1 MSDRDDAALI
11 RVLQHHGVP
20 HVVIG
25 GWAVITHG
33 YVRYTRDIDV
43 LIPDAPN
50 ARASAARAMS
60 SVHARRLAG
69 EPIAQDSEIPEQGW
83 QLETDHGRID
93 LLLEGEPPLDYAGV
107 AAGAIETSMDGVTLR
122 VADLAHLVAFKRLA
136 DRPHDRL
143 DLDELRALGGGE
155 LPILPLPGLDE
166 DASMG

>member
-11 RVLQHHGVP
+11 RALQSHEVP

-43 LIPDAPN
+43 LIPDTPDAH
-50 ARASAARAMS
+50 AKAARAMS
-60 SVHARRLAG
+60 GVHARRLTG

-93 LLLEGEPPLDYAGV
+93 LLLEGEPPLDFAGV
-107 AAGAIETSMDGVTLR
+107 SAGAIETSMDGVTLR

-136 DRPHDRL
+136 GRPHDRL
-143 DLDELRALGGGE
+143 DLDELRAISGGE
-155 LPILPLPGLDE
+155 LPILPVPGLDDE
-166 DASMG
+166 GV